1 MPRPKTLSYI
11 LDKKTDKLL
20 KVHTQRGADLTMM
33 IPIGTLAS
41 FLWAYFLGN
50 MNRYLDGWISLF
62 SKESNVSML
71 LSSLEVLYF
80 KLLFITSVIFV
91 FIYALWNK
99 HNEKF
104 KKYKAEILVIL
115 DAEPCIH
122 KSPCNCVD
130 SYCSWI
136 EKEKGVDLI

>member
-1 MPRPKTLSYI
+1 MPRPKTLSYV

-20 KVHTQRGADLTMM
+20 KAHSRRGADLTMM
-33 IPIGTLAS
+33 ITVGILAS

-50 MNRYLDGWISLF
+50 MNLYLDGWISLF
-62 SKESNVSML
+62 AKKSNVSII

-91 FIYALWNK
+91 FTYALWNK

-104 KKYKAEILVIL
+104 KKYKNEILVIL
-115 DAEPCIH
+115 DVEPCIH
-122 KSPCNCVD
+122 KSPCTCVD
-130 SYCSWI
+130 DYCAWI
-136 EKEKGVDLI
+136 EIEKGIDLI